1 MASKMLALHFRRR
14 NQMRIA
20 IYSDVHGNLTALQT
34 VLADIKKQAPD
45 LIAFAGDLC
54 LMGARPKACLELAK
68 AETDLFVY
76 GNTDE
81 FIHTPSPM
89 PNDVTDTQRQRWEMF
104 NEITKWTQDQLG
116 PELVDWLQR
125 LPFSHRLGPTAVPH
139 DDLLIVHANPL
150 DVNQVIFPTDEFQ
163 ETQLGKV
170 KWSQSDEDLR
180 PLLETTTAGIIAF
193 GHLHVP
199 NVRTW
204 GSTIL
209 ANISSVNLPADEDDR
224 AKYGLLTWRK
234 NEGWTVEKRLVTY
247 NIPQEREVLS
257 FVKPPNWQE
266 LLEHMLK

>member
-1 MASKMLALHFRRR
+1 
-14 NQMRIA
+14 MRIA

-54 LMGARPKACLELAK
+54 LVGARPKACLELAR
-68 AETDLFVY
+68 AETDIFVY

-81 FIHTPSPM
+81 YIYSPQ
-89 PNDVTDTQRQRWEMF
+89 PVPDDATEAQRQWREML
-104 NEITKWTQDQLG
+104 NELAIWTRDQLG
-116 PELVDWLQR
+116 PENASWLQR
-125 LPFSHRLGPTAVPH
+125 LPFSHRLSPTAVPH

-170 KWSQSDEDLR
+170 KWPQSDEDLR

-193 GHLHVP
+193 GHLHIP

-209 ANISSVNLPADEDDR
+209 ANISSVNLPADGDDR